1 MALFGSSSRTTQNSY
16 SEVNDKRQVVDG
28 GGIAVNADNGP
39 VVITQVADEAFELAE
54 FSVGRNAEFLET
66 AQANNNDFLQRLLD
80 EQDNLVGKSI
90 AANSSFMSQVFNRQL
105 DSERS
110 EAAQL
115 TSQFIKWAIPAVAV
129 IYFLSRGIR

>member
-1 MALFGSSSRTTQNSY
+1 MALFGSTSKTSQTSY
-16 SEVNDKRQVVDG
+16 SEVNDKRQVVDQ
-28 GGIAVNADNGP
+28 GGIAVNADAGP
-39 VVITQVADEAFELAE
+39 VTIIEVADEAFELAE
-54 FSVGRNAEFLET
+54 FSVGKNAEFLET
-66 AQANNNDFLQRLLD
+66 AQANNNDFLGRLLD

-129 IYFLSRGIR
+129 IYFFSRGMK